1 MPPGS
6 HRARLTALNV
16 CAICSIFSSFALK
29 FCHWIIWCLDNDKY
43 YCIGSSYG
51 VVLSNAFRSWCVSFS
66 TTYLVSAFMKFSL
79 CAVSMSVDNYVF
91 TVYST
96 LVVSLARFRDNED
109 MLEDTWHIEFSRRPD
124 ISDTFYPNVNGGLPM
139 WETYPL
145 FQSKPKKEENLG
157 LAEAITNCI
166 LSTGK
171 FFYYAFL
178 HFMQRFEALFNCLVL
193 YSQVA

>member
-1 MPPGS
+1 MTNIIEQVPPMGLFFPMLFAPDVYPS
-6 HRARLTALNV
+6 PPRTWLVHHEV
-16 CAICSIFSSFALK
+16 FSSCCEHVWVQL
-29 FCHWIIWCLDNDKY
+29 
-43 YCIGSSYG
+43 
-51 VVLSNAFRSWCVSFS
+51 CVY
-66 TTYLVSAFMKFSL
+66 T
-79 CAVSMSVDNYVF
+79 
-91 TVYST
+91 T

-139 WETYPL
+139 WETYPV

-171 FFYYAFL
+171 FF
-178 HFMQRFEALFNCLVL
+178 
-193 YSQVA
+193 